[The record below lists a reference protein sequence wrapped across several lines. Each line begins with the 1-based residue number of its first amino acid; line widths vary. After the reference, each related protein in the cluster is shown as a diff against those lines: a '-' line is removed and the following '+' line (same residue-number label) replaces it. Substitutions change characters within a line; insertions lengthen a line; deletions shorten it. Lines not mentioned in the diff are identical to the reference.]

1 MNAELPSITPHLI
14 LGAARSGKSSYAEQ
28 LCTALPPPYTYIA
41 TAQVLDEEMDARVRI
56 HRNRRGHS
64 WETIE
69 APLDLL
75 HILQS
80 RQGHRVPVLVDCLTL
95 WLSNLL
101 LSESEPGL
109 PISEV
114 RRLCAFLPEAD
125 YPLFLV
131 SNEVGAGIVPDN
143 PLARRYRD
151 LAGFANQAVAAAC
164 RLVSLVVAG
173 IPLRL
178 K

>member
-1 MNAELPSITPHLI
+1 MTQKLPSTTPHLI
-14 LGAARSGKSSYAEQ
+14 LGAARSGKSTYAEQ
-28 LCTALPPPYTYIA
+28 LCTALPPPYVYIA
-41 TAQVLDEEMDARVRI
+41 TAQVLDEEMDSRVRI
-56 HRNRRGHS
+56 HRGRRANS
-64 WETIE
+64 WQTIE
-69 APLDLL
+69 APFDLL
-75 HILQS
+75 HILHS
-80 RQGHRVPVLVDCLTL
+80 RQGQQAPVLVDCLTL

-101 LSESEPGL
+101 LSESEPGFSA
-109 PISEV
+109 SEV
-114 RRLCAFLPEAD
+114 HRLCAFLPEAD

-151 LAGFANQAVAAAC
+151 LAGFANQAVATAC